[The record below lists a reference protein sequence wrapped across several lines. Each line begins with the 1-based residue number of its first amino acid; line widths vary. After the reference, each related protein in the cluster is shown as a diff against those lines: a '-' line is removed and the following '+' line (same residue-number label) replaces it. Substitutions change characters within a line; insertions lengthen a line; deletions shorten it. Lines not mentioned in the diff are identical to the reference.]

1 MGQTTVLY
9 QVYEPVF
16 YQSSTITVDKGQE
29 VRNVPIN
36 INSDDDVSRYTYW
49 SIEPDLPAGLLMDIV
64 TGEITGVPAETLSIT
79 RTYTV
84 TARTESDSESDGLA
98 LIQMGPSGNLN
109 QAKAA
114 GIAMTSIGSA
124 ATIMSVLGLLTEK

>member
-1 MGQTTVLY
+1 
-9 QVYEPVF
+9 
-16 YQSSTITVDKGQE
+16 
-29 VRNVPIN
+29 
-36 INSDDDVSRYTYW
+36 
-49 SIEPDLPAGLLMDIV
+49 MDIV